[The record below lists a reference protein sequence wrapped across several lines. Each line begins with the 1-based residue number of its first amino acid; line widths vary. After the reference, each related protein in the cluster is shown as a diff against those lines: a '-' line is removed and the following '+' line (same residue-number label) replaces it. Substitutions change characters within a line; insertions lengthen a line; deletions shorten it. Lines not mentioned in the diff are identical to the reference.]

1 MSVAPFMINNLIPDE
16 EEIEWEIRRLR
27 YNCSVAL
34 SGMRAEYLRKWFK
47 ESQKAD
53 VAAATDTEA
62 GTDIG
67 DETEM
72 DTNMYNWRK
81 LVDLI

>member
-1 MSVAPFMINNLIPDE
+1 
-16 EEIEWEIRRLR
+16 
-27 YNCSVAL
+27 
-34 SGMRAEYLRKWFK
+34 MRAEYLRKWFK

-53 VAAATDTEA
+53 VAAATETEA
-62 GTDIG
+62 GTDMG
-67 DETEM
+67 GETEM